1 MRGEEKGSMG
11 SRKKVDR
18 NQSKN
23 TFMNEKQTNKK
34 KTNMLGRWFLVR
46 KLTGNKPFQPVP
58 LQIKY
63 FELDKIS
70 SHFSHLA
77 EVKKHQ

>member
-23 TFMNEKQTNKK
+23 TFMNEKKNQQQKNKN
-34 KTNMLGRWFLVR
+34 NMLGRCFLVR
-46 KLTGNKPFQPVP
+46 K
-58 LQIKY
+58 
-63 FELDKIS
+63 
-70 SHFSHLA
+70 
-77 EVKKHQ
+77 

>member
-34 KTNMLGRWFLVR
+34 KQYAGKVVFS
-46 KLTGNKPFQPVP
+46 K
-58 LQIKY
+58 
-63 FELDKIS
+63 KINW
-70 SHFSHLA
+70 
-77 EVKKHQ
+77 Q